1 MQRSIERARSF
12 WILAPALFLLALV
25 FGLKAFFLFWGFL
38 TLVSLGALLVLLLHN
53 AVTSFWG
60 RPLEPYLYSLAR
72 LLPWLGGMGLLLF
85 LDLPALYP
93 WARGGEDPL
102 LLHRAPYSNAP
113 FFLFRYALF
122 FVLFALVLQ
131 RLKPG
136 ELRATVGAVGLPLT
150 FAAGTFLVFD
160 LFMALEAHFYSASFG
175 ALMLLSS
182 AVAALAYGAFWASR
196 APSSELKPQL
206 LTSLTNL
213 LLALSI
219 IWIYVEATTL
229 IIIWGADLP
238 HEAEFYLKRTT
249 PPWGSLASAVAVGG
263 FLLPFLALLTNLPK
277 RDPRWLGGIALWVLV
292 FRFLHYLWYV
302 LPPLT

>member
-12 WILAPALFLLALV
+12 WILAPALLLLALV
-25 FGLKAFFLFWGFL
+25 FGLKAFFLVWGFF
-38 TLVSLGALLVLLLHN
+38 TLMGLGALLVLLLHN

-60 RPLEPYLYSLAR
+60 RPLEPYLYPLAR
-72 LLPWLGGMGLLLF
+72 LLPWLGVLGLVLF
-85 LDLPALYP
+85 LDLPTLYP
-93 WARGGEDPL
+93 WARGGEDAL
-102 LLHRAPYSNAP
+102 LAHRASYLNAP
-113 FFLFRYALF
+113 FFLLRYALF
-122 FVLFALVLQ
+122 FVLFTLVLQ

-136 ELRATVGAVGLPLT
+136 ETRATVGAAGLPLT

-175 ALMLLSS
+175 ALMLLSA
-182 AVAALAYGAFWASR
+182 AVAALAYGAFRASR
-196 APSSELKPQL
+196 APTPELKAQ

-238 HEAEFYLKRTT
+238 HEAQFYLKRTIY
-249 PPWGSLASAVAVGG
+249 PWDLMAFGVAVGG

-277 RDPRWLGGIALWVLV
+277 RDPRWLGGIALWVLA

-302 LPPLT
+302 LPPLA